1 METIAGHDGVK
12 QYVGSKARIVTNAD
26 GKVLTLKASGTNPTM
41 TFCPSTHTMRV
52 GTDAEVTAEK
62 VAADVR
68 LAAAKEAAK

>member
-1 METIAGHDGVK
+1 MDTITAKGGVK
-12 QYVGSKARIVTNAD
+12 TYVGSKARIVSDAD
-26 GKVLTLKASGTNPTM
+26 GKVLTLKAVGTKPTM
-41 TFCPSTHTMRV
+41 TFCPSTYTMKV